1 MIKVSS
7 VLELMKN
14 TPLVRLRGRA
24 VSRPRAELWAKL
36 ELAMPGQMK
45 DRVALKMVS
54 DAEASGAL
62 SPGGT
67 IVESSSGTMAEGLAR
82 VGNLKGYKVI
92 IVTDPRIDASTAAK
106 LRALGAELEIVDAYH
121 PTGGW
126 QQSRLE
132 RLKQVLTRNPGAFWP
147 RQYDTAS
154 NPGAYADH
162 MVTELVEALGSRIAA
177 LVGTVGSGGSL
188 TGTAA
193 ALRKHLPDV
202 RVVAVDAT
210 GSVQFHQP
218 NLPRLQSGHSNSIIA
233 GNINYR
239 VISEAHWLADGEVFN
254 ACHELARREGIFAG
268 GSSGAAY
275 TVASWVAEQYGPDR
289 SVVCIFPDRG
299 DRYGETIYCQKYL
312 AQHELI
318 GIEAAAQPERIRYGV
333 DVARRWSW
341 APLPHDGSMPY
352 HAADAGK
359 SSDLTRALG
368 LP

>member
-1 MIKVSS
+1 
-7 VLELMKN
+7 
-14 TPLVRLRGRA
+14 
-24 VSRPRAELWAKL
+24 
-36 ELAMPGQMK
+36 
-45 DRVALKMVS
+45 
-54 DAEASGAL
+54 
-62 SPGGT
+62 
-67 IVESSSGTMAEGLAR
+67 
-82 VGNLKGYKVI
+82 
-92 IVTDPRIDASTAAK
+92 
-106 LRALGAELEIVDAYH
+106 
-121 PTGGW
+121 
-126 QQSRLE
+126 
-132 RLKQVLTRNPGAFWP
+132 VLTRNPGAFWP
-147 RQYDTAS
+147 RQYDTPS
-154 NPGAYADH
+154 NPGAYGDH
-162 MVTELVEALGSRIAA
+162 MVTELVETLGSRIAA

-202 RVVAVDAT
+202 RVVAVDAV

-233 GNINYR
+233 GNINYS

-275 TVASWVAEQYGPDR
+275 TVASWVAEQYGPDK

-299 DRYGETIYCQKYL
+299 DRYGETIYSEKYL

-341 APLPHDGSMPY
+341 APLPHDGSAPY
-352 HAADAGK
+352 HADDAGK